1 MHVSK
6 IDRRG
11 RTMSDQ
17 ITQDY
22 LRAKELYDIIYN
34 RVLGDDSS
42 GVQQRV
48 EIIRELESITGK
60 EFRNTSEFHQEVQAY
75 IKNKGERILSLG
87 ARLKRA
93 RKRKEWSLKQLAR
106 NFGFRSHST
115 FIMYEQNKRLPPKE
129 VMEWLLQEENA
140 LGAHPTQNVTPPSIR
155 SDP

>member
-1 MHVSK
+1 
-6 IDRRG
+6 
-11 RTMSDQ
+11 MSDQ

-22 LRAKELYDIIYN
+22 LRAKELYDIICN
-34 RVLGDDSS
+34 RVLGDDSP

-75 IKNKGERILSLG
+75 IKNKGERISSIG
-87 ARLKRA
+87 ARIKKA
-93 RKRKEWSLKQLAR
+93 RKRGNWSLSQLAR
-106 NFGFRSHST
+106 SLGFRSHST

-140 LGAHPTQNVTPPSIR
+140 LGAHPMQNVTPPYGR
-155 SDP
+155 SNP

>member
-1 MHVSK
+1 
-6 IDRRG
+6 
-11 RTMSDQ
+11 MSDQ

-22 LRAKELYDIIYN
+22 LRVKELYEIICN

-42 GVQQRV
+42 GVQQKI

-87 ARLKRA
+87 ARLKKA
-93 RKRKEWSLKQLAR
+93 RKRKGWSLMQVAR
-106 NFGFRSHST
+106 NLGFRSHAT
-115 FIMYEQNKRLPPKE
+115 FIKYEQNKAMPPKE

-140 LGAHPTQNVTPPSIR
+140 PGAHPTQNVTPPSAR
-155 SDP
+155 SNP

>member
-1 MHVSK
+1 
-6 IDRRG
+6 
-11 RTMSDQ
+11 MSDQ

-42 GVQQRV
+42 GVQQKI

-93 RKRKEWSLKQLAR
+93 RKRKGWSLMQVAR
-106 NFGFRSHST
+106 NLGFRSHAT
-115 FIMYEQNKRLPPKE
+115 FIKYEQNKAMPPKE

-140 LGAHPTQNVTPPSIR
+140 PGAHPTQNVTPPSAR
-155 SDP
+155 SNP